1 MTPAAPLNQLNRL
14 RWHSRRGLLEL
25 DLVLE
30 RFWLRHGESLSL
42 DQAAALELVLELEE
56 SDLWDVISGR
66 RAIAP
71 QSLQPMIELLREV

>member
-1 MTPAAPLNQLNRL
+1 MTRAALLNRL

-30 RFWLRHGESLSL
+30 RFWLRHGETMSL
-42 DQAAALELVLELEE
+42 DQAAALEQVLELEE

-66 RAIAP
+66 RNIDLP
-71 QSLQPMIELLREV
+71 SLQPMIELLREV